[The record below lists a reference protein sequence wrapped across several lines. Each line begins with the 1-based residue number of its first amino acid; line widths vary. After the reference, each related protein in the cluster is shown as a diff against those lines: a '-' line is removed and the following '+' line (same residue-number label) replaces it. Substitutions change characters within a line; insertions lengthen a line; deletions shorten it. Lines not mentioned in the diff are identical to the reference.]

1 LQYFRGTLARC
12 LLQIDRLGRIFLL
25 QLGLSVMMCGQAIL
39 CIAFAVGYGDTIS
52 VFVIGCGLILGGFS
66 LGLGPVTWLLQ
77 SEIFPTI
84 IRGRTMAISV
94 VTRNLAE
101 FMINLSFLPLVDT
114 IDDAGTFFFFFVM
127 CLLAIL
133 FVRNVLVETKQK
145 EPEDI
150 LKEFTGNL
158 GRKLSACNKCRTKS

>member
-1 LQYFRGTLARC
+1 MTA
-12 LLQIDRLGRIFLL
+12 
-25 QLGLSVMMCGQAIL
+25 GQAIL
-39 CIAFAVGYGDTIS
+39 FIAFAVGYGNNIGI
-52 VFVIGCGLILGGFS
+52 FVVGCGLILGGFS

-101 FMINLSFLPLVDT
+101 FLINLSFLPLVDT
-114 IDDAGTFFFFFVM
+114 IDDAGTFFFFFTM

-133 FVRNVLVETKQK
+133 FVRNVLVETKQR

-150 LKEFTGNL
+150 LREFTSNL
-158 GRKLSACNKCRTKS
+158 ERKCKYCKCNSKI